1 MKISCLLVR
10 RQDIFL
16 YFCTMIKNN
25 IPLKVALGYAAVA
38 VVMALA
44 VALVYSNTQSILNI
58 DKASRDYTHK
68 RNMADSLVYSL
79 LDVSN
84 NERSIYME
92 TSGNWEELNHSISE
106 AKVQALKLKAL
117 EKDSLQKAR
126 MDTLVSLLN
135 LKQVNLKQLRRVLI
149 ANNHESFL
157 HEKVSNLNSGK
168 DSVVV
173 HPKTAQTHENKRTTV
188 EVVKTRK
195 GFFRRLADAFK
206 KGATDTIAIH
216 NDVNQT
222 TTDSISTP
230 VDIAGEVAQVL
241 SQIGQEDKQNTQ
253 KKEKAVNKEVS
264 DLQKV
269 SAQLAERTSHLLNTI
284 RQSEMQSMQQALG
297 KALNARRSL
306 LWQITLM
313 ALLAMTAA
321 VVLLCY
327 IFKDTKKERIYRE
340 NLEEANTE
348 IQRIMNQRERL
359 LLTITHDIKAPV
371 ASISGFIDLMREHVS
386 DEKGMNYID
395 NIASSAS
402 HLSRLVASLLDYHKL
417 ENGLLE
423 LHPSS
428 FSPASLIQQCTEGMR
443 MQAEKKNLVLSSSYQ
458 DKAAELQGLATDA
471 AITYQAD
478 AFRIRQVLDN
488 LISNA
493 IKYTVKGKVT
503 VTALVKPAPS
513 AGICHL
519 IIKIEDTG
527 MGMTSEECRKVF
539 QAFTRLKDAQ
549 GIEGTGLGLSITHE
563 LVTLLGGHISLQSE
577 KGIGSTF
584 AITLP
589 IRQNPLSV
597 QEASTGEA
605 AEKQPASISSAGSEL
620 SSANQQP
627 LANHKILI
635 LDDDRLQ
642 LQLLQ
647 EMLHRKAKADWQI
660 FACQHVTEALTIL
673 HDEQPALMLMD
684 IEMPEMNGTEIIRM
698 INHSHMKVIAMT
710 AHDISI
716 KEELTEAGFD
726 DCLFKPFR
734 PEALESLLAPA
745 AREAATEEP
754 AAEEATAE
762 EPAAHISAR
771 ERLSSLL
778 VFAGGDKEAEMEIV
792 KTVTAEMETYR
803 EELDKYLPAAE
814 KGKEAQAKLSQ
825 EDKQDVARIAH
836 KLQPIAQMMQAECQQ
851 QLQALSPEHISEQED
866 KKIRA
871 YIQAVFDD
879 LGNMLGELRNIL
891 SE

>member
-1 MKISCLLVR
+1 MH
-10 RQDIFL
+10 
-16 YFCTMIKNN
+16 KNN
-25 IPLKVALGYAAVA
+25 IPIKVALGYSAIAII
-38 VVMALA
+38 MILA
-44 VALVYSNTQSILNI
+44 ISLVYSNTKSIIAVNE
-58 DKASRDYTHK
+58 ASRDYIQK
-68 RNMADSLVYSL
+68 RSAADSTISSL
-79 LDVSN
+79 LK
-84 NERSIYME
+84 
-92 TSGNWEELNHSISE
+92 EE
-106 AKVQALKLKAL
+106 
-117 EKDSLQKAR
+117 QK
-126 MDTLVSLLN
+126 
-135 LKQVNLKQLRRVLI
+135 NLKQLSD
-149 ANNHESFL
+149 AMAGKPNKNYL
-157 HEKVSNLNSGK
+157 HDKVKSLNTGK
-168 DSVVV
+168 DSILV
-173 HPKTAQTHENKRTTV
+173 HSKAPQTHEAKKTTV
-188 EVVKTRK
+188 EVLKTRK

-206 KGATDTIAIH
+206 KEHAETLS
-216 NDVNQT
+216 VKQ
-222 TTDSISTP
+222 DSNRAVIDSVTTP
-230 VDIAGEVAQVL
+230 VNVAGNVANIL
-241 SQIGQEDKQNTQ
+241 EQID
-253 KKEKAVNKEVS
+253 KKEKVETQDHKQHINREMEELKM
-264 DLQKV
+264 V
-269 SAQLAERTSHLLNTI
+269 SAKLALRSAKHLSDVHQ
-284 RQSEMQSMQQALG
+284 REKDAMQESIS
-297 KALNARRSL
+297 KAMEARKHL
-306 LWQITLM
+306 LWQM
-313 ALLAMTAA
+313 ELLAIVAFLA
-321 VVLLCY
+321 IVVMIWL
-327 IFKDTKKERIYRE
+327 IWRDAKKERIYQE
-340 NLEEANTE
+340 NLEAANEE

-371 ASISGFIDLMREHVS
+371 ASISGFIDLMRAHVS
-386 DEKGMNYID
+386 DEKGINYID

-428 FSPASLIQQCTEGMR
+428 FSPASLIQQCIEGMR

-458 DKAAELQGLATDA
+458 DKAAELQGLAADA

-503 VTALVKPAPS
+503 VTTLVKPAPS

-519 IIKIEDTG
+519 IIKVEDTG

-563 LVTLLGGHISLQSE
+563 LVTLLGGQISLQSE

-584 AITLP
+584 TITLP
-589 IRQNPLSV
+589 ISQNPLSV
-597 QEASTGEA
+597 KEASMGEA
-605 AEKQPASISSAGSEL
+605 AEKQPANISAAGTEL

-647 EMLHRKAKADWQI
+647 EMLHRKANDDWQI

-673 HDEQPALMLMD
+673 HNEQPALMLMD

-698 INHSHMKVIAMT
+698 INHRHMKVIAMT

-754 AAEEATAE
+754 AAEETTAE
-762 EPAAHISAR
+762 EPAADVSVR

-778 VFAGGDKEAEMEIV
+778 IFAGGDKEAEMEIL

-803 EELDKYLPAAE
+803 ESLNKYLPAAE
-814 KGKEAQAKLSQ
+814 KEEEKQEDNTQAVQVELSQ
-825 EDKQDVARIAH
+825 EDKQNVARIAH

-851 QLQALSPEHISEQED
+851 QLQALSPEHIGEQED

-871 YIQAVFDD
+871 YIQAVYDD

>member
-1 MKISCLLVR
+1 M
-10 RQDIFL
+10 

-106 AKVQALKLKAL
+106 AKAQTLKLKAL

-135 LKQVNLKQLRRVLI
+135 LKQVNLKQLRRVLR

-157 HEKVSNLNSGK
+157 NEKVSNLSSGK

-241 SQIGQEDKQNTQ
+241 SQIGHEDKQHTE
-253 KKEKAVNKEVS
+253 KKEKAVNREVS
-264 DLQKV
+264 ELQRV
-269 SAQLAERTSHLLNTI
+269 NAQLAERTSHLLNTI
-284 RQSEMQSMQQALG
+284 RQSEMQSMQLALG

-386 DEKGMNYID
+386 DEKGTNYID

-443 MQAEKKNLVLSSSYQ
+443 MQAEKKNLMLSSSYQ
-458 DKAAELQGLATDA
+458 DEAAEQKGLASDA
-471 AITYQAD
+471 VITYQAD

-493 IKYTVKGKVT
+493 IKYTVKGMVT

-519 IIKIEDTG
+519 IIKVKDTG

-563 LVTLLGGHISLQSE
+563 LVTLLGGQISLQSE

-589 IRQNPLSV
+589 IRQNPPSV
-597 QEASTGEA
+597 QETSSGES
-605 AEKQPASISSAGSEL
+605 AEKQAASICASGTEQPST
-620 SSANQQP
+620 NQQP

-745 AREAATEEP
+745 AQEAATEES
-754 AAEEATAE
+754 AAEETTAE

-814 KGKEAQAKLSQ
+814 KGKEKQEENTQEKQTKLSQ

-836 KLQPIAQMMQAECQQ
+836 KLQPIAQMLQAECQQ
-851 QLQALSPEHISEQED
+851 QLLALSPEHISEQED

>member
-1 MKISCLLVR
+1 MKISCLLFR
-10 RQDIFL
+10 RQDVFL

-58 DKASRDYTHK
+58 DKASRDYTDK

-157 HEKVSNLNSGK
+157 HEKVSNLSSGK

-253 KKEKAVNKEVS
+253 KKEKAVNKKVS

-269 SAQLAERTSHLLNTI
+269 SDLLSERTSHLLNTI
-284 RQSEMQSMQQALG
+284 RQSEMLSMQQALG

-340 NLEEANTE
+340 NLEEA
-348 IQRIMNQRERL
+348 
-359 LLTITHDIKAPV
+359 K
-371 ASISGFIDLMREHVS
+371 
-386 DEKGMNYID
+386 
-395 NIASSAS
+395 ASSAS

-428 FSPASLIQQCTEGMR
+428 FSPASLIQQCIEGMR

-458 DKAAELQGLATDA
+458 DKAAELQGLAADA

-493 IKYTVKGKVT
+493 IKYTVKGNVI

-519 IIKIEDTG
+519 IIKVEDTG

-563 LVTLLGGHISLQSE
+563 LVTLLGGQISLQSE

-589 IRQNPLSV
+589 VRQNPPSV

-605 AEKQPASISSAGSEL
+605 AEKQPANISAAGTEL

-647 EMLHRKAKADWQI
+647 EMLHRKANDDWQI

-673 HDEQPALMLMD
+673 HNEQPALMLMD

-698 INHSHMKVIAMT
+698 INHRHMKVIAMT

-754 AAEEATAE
+754 AAEDTTAE
-762 EPAAHISAR
+762 EPAADVSVR

-778 VFAGGDKEAEMEIV
+778 IFAGGDKEAEMEIV
-792 KTVTAEMETYR
+792 KTVTAEIETYQ
-803 EELDKYLPAAE
+803 ESLYKYLPAAE
-814 KGKEAQAKLSQ
+814 KEEEKQEDNTQAVQVELSQ
-825 EDKQDVARIAH
+825 EDKQNVARIAH

-851 QLQALSPEHISEQED
+851 QLQALSPEHIGEQED

>member
-1 MKISCLLVR
+1 MKISCLLFR

-84 NERSIYME
+84 NERFIYME

-157 HEKVSNLNSGK
+157 HEKVSNLSSGK

-269 SAQLAERTSHLLNTI
+269 NAQLAERTSHLLNTI

-313 ALLAMTAA
+313 ALLAITA

-371 ASISGFIDLMREHVS
+371 ASISGFIDLTREHVS

-443 MQAEKKNLVLSSSYQ
+443 MQAEKKNLMLSSSYQ
-458 DKAAELQGLATDA
+458 DKAAELQGLASDA

-493 IKYTVKGKVT
+493 IKYTMKGKVT

-519 IIKIEDTG
+519 IIKVEDTG

-539 QAFTRLKDAQ
+539 KAFTRLKDAQ

-584 AITLP
+584 TIILP
-589 IRQNPLSV
+589 IRQNPPSV
-597 QEASTGEA
+597 QEASMGEA
-605 AEKQPASISSAGSEL
+605 AEKQPTSISAADTEL

-647 EMLHRKAKADWQI
+647 EMLHRKANDDWQI

-673 HDEQPALMLMD
+673 HNEQPALMLMD

-698 INHSHMKVIAMT
+698 INHRHMKVIAMT

-745 AREAATEEP
+745 ARGAATEEP
-754 AAEEATAE
+754 TADV
-762 EPAAHISAR
+762 SAR

-778 VFAGGDKEAEMEIV
+778 IFAGGDKEAEMEIV

-803 EELDKYLPAAE
+803 ESLNKYLPAAE
-814 KGKEAQAKLSQ
+814 KEEEKQEDNTQAVQVELSL
-825 EDKQDVARIAH
+825 EDKQNVSRIAH
-836 KLQPIAQMMQAECQQ
+836 KLQPIAQMLQAECQQ

>member
-1 MKISCLLVR
+1 
-10 RQDIFL
+10 
-16 YFCTMIKNN
+16 
-25 IPLKVALGYAAVA
+25 
-38 VVMALA
+38 
-44 VALVYSNTQSILNI
+44 
-58 DKASRDYTHK
+58 
-68 RNMADSLVYSL
+68 
-79 LDVSN
+79 
-84 NERSIYME
+84 
-92 TSGNWEELNHSISE
+92 
-106 AKVQALKLKAL
+106 
-117 EKDSLQKAR
+117 
-126 MDTLVSLLN
+126 
-135 LKQVNLKQLRRVLI
+135 
-149 ANNHESFL
+149 
-157 HEKVSNLNSGK
+157 
-168 DSVVV
+168 
-173 HPKTAQTHENKRTTV
+173 
-188 EVVKTRK
+188 
-195 GFFRRLADAFK
+195 
-206 KGATDTIAIH
+206 
-216 NDVNQT
+216 
-222 TTDSISTP
+222 
-230 VDIAGEVAQVL
+230 
-241 SQIGQEDKQNTQ
+241 
-253 KKEKAVNKEVS
+253 
-264 DLQKV
+264 
-269 SAQLAERTSHLLNTI
+269 
-284 RQSEMQSMQQALG
+284 
-297 KALNARRSL
+297 
-306 LWQITLM
+306 M

-458 DKAAELQGLATDA
+458 DKAAELQGLAADA

-493 IKYTVKGKVT
+493 IKYTMKGKVT
-503 VTALVKPAPS
+503 VTALVKPAPT

-519 IIKIEDTG
+519 IIIKVEDTG

-563 LVTLLGGHISLQSE
+563 LVTLLGGHINLQSE

-584 AITLP
+584 TITLP
-589 IRQNPLSV
+589 IRQNPPSV
-597 QEASTGEA
+597 QEASMGEA
-605 AEKQPASISSAGSEL
+605 AEKQPASISAAGTEL

-647 EMLHRKAKADWQI
+647 EMLHRKANDDWQI

-673 HDEQPALMLMD
+673 HNEQPALMLMD

-698 INHSHMKVIAMT
+698 INHRHMKVIAMT

-734 PEALESLLAPA
+734 PEALESLLASA

-754 AAEEATAE
+754 AAEETTAE
-762 EPAAHISAR
+762 EPAAEETTAEEPAVDVSVR

-778 VFAGGDKEAEMEIV
+778 IFAGGDKEAEMEIV

-803 EELDKYLPAAE
+803 ESLNKYLPAAE
-814 KGKEAQAKLSQ
+814 KEKEAQEDNTQAVQVELSQ
-825 EDKQDVARIAH
+825 EDKQNVARIAH

-851 QLQALSPEHISEQED
+851 QLQALSPEHIGEQED